1 MSTIDFSN
9 GFLLPTANL
18 SNTECVPPVCLGI
31 VGVELESLLKKLAR
45 KGLVL
50 DDYFAFKKKDKLPLY
65 RINEDAGPR
74 YIFTEKDWK
83 KFKTEY
89 LKVKQEKHKVEVKT
103 EGEETV
109 MGGSDAEELGAEIKD
124 LWELPK
130 IDQLVEKLVGAG
142 FAIAATEVDSK
153 KEEPKPIYRAKS
165 GADEKDLFNV
175 QEVLAA
181 IKEFG
186 RKGAYIQRY
195 KGLGEMNPTQ
205 LWETTMDPKTRRLLQ
220 VKLDDSVLAD
230 QIFNTLMGDRVEPRR
245 LFIETHALDVKN
257 LDI

>member
-1 MSTIDFSN
+1 
-9 GFLLPTANL
+9 
-18 SNTECVPPVCLGI
+18 
-31 VGVELESLLKKLAR
+31 
-45 KGLVL
+45 VL
-50 DDYFAFKKKDKLPLY
+50 RA
-65 RINEDAGPR
+65 
-74 YIFTEKDWK
+74 
-83 KFKTEY
+83 
-89 LKVKQEKHKVEVKT
+89 
-103 EGEETV
+103 EE
-109 MGGSDAEELGAEIKD
+109 AEELGAEIKD

-130 IDQLVEKLVGAG
+130 IDQLVEKLVAAG
-142 FAIAATEVDSK
+142 FEISATEEGSK

-165 GADEKDLFNV
+165 GGEEKDLMNV

-220 VKLDDSVLAD
+220 VKVDDGVTAD

-245 LFIETHALDVKN
+245 LFIESHALEVQN